1 MCEPITI
8 SSTAAI
14 WLGVGTAVTAAVGT
28 VAAYQ
33 QQQAQARFADQQA
46 FAQMSAAN
54 RAAESSSLFAQN
66 QALFNMEQQNSSI
79 NIANQRV
86 INDWILSSQQTNLAN
101 ATTQR
106 EFLMAKQQQD
116 QTNLINQNQFL
127 SQLNQSILSELRAE
141 TQKEFNRRG
150 LNADLEAAQERRNQ
164 AQAQRAFEAER
175 LMVSSIEAQV
185 PCLLGP

>member
-86 INDWILSSQQTNLAN
+86 INDWIL
-101 ATTQR
+101 
-106 EFLMAKQQQD
+106 
-116 QTNLINQNQFL
+116 
-127 SQLNQSILSELRAE
+127 
-141 TQKEFNRRG
+141 
-150 LNADLEAAQERRNQ
+150 
-164 AQAQRAFEAER
+164 
-175 LMVSSIEAQV
+175 
-185 PCLLGP
+185 